1 MYFVVLAMIACLAD
15 CVSLIGLFL
24 WCLFDYFVYLCFFF
38 ILKFCCC
45 CSLCFFFFSSRRR
58 HTSCALV
65 TGVQTCD
72 LPISSESRGG
82 FPEIAAESAAFVKG
96 FDAEHHPQIGADFE
110 GIVRKVGEFGHHAPA
125 ADKIDIAIEIGR
137 IGRIGERSEERSV
150 GKGCVSTCRS
160 GWAPENKKKKTQKK
174 R

>member
-1 MYFVVLAMIACLAD
+1 MAQPMPKMATVSRMPLAI
-15 CVSLIGLFL
+15 VSL
-24 WCLFDYFVYLCFFF
+24 
-38 ILKFCCC
+38 
-45 CSLCFFFFSSRRR
+45 
-58 HTSCALV
+58 
-65 TGVQTCD
+65 
-72 LPISSESRGG
+72 PSESRGG

-110 GIVRKVGEFGHHAPA
+110 GIVRKVGEFGHHEPA